1 MEYILYA
8 VTGAALLVSLFVN
21 QKKTLTALKISLK
34 RFVRILPAFVLML
47 VLVSVVLF
55 LVPDRTITRFLVQKS
70 RYGAL
75 FIASLFGSI
84 TFMPG
89 FITFPLCGLLRT
101 KGVPYMVLSAFT
113 TTLMMVGVLT
123 FPIEKAYFG
132 ARVAV
137 LRNSISFFIALFIAI
152 VTGIFFGEVLWDE
165 ARRGGN
171 ARGWPGNPLW

>member
-132 ARVAV
+132 ARAAV

-152 VTGIFFGEVLWDE
+152 VTGIFFGEVL
-165 ARRGGN
+165 
-171 ARGWPGNPLW
+171 